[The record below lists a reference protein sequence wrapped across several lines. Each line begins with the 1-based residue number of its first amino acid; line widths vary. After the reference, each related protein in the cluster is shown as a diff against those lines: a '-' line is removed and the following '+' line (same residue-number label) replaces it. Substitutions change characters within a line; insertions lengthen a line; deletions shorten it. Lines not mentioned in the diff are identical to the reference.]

1 MAIYLQ
7 DAQRQQPD
15 VEKYLI
21 SPLGQQL
28 EVAGQP
34 VEIVHNEQYLLRQL
48 WTLVKMLRTARRS
61 LRSNAAMY
69 AYLKSIFP
77 YADFRDVKKDNK
89 WGSGLQISLR
99 TPDGRLI
106 TDDGDEEHP
115 DDQIGEAMA

>member
-1 MAIYLQ
+1 MAIYMQ

-15 VEKYLI
+15 VEKFLI
-21 SPLGQQL
+21 SPPGSESLVPTESSL
-28 EVAGQP
+28 AAENTF
-34 VEIVHNEQYLLRQL
+34 ILKQL

-69 AYLKSIFP
+69 AYLKSVFP

-89 WGSGLQISLR
+89 WGSGLQISIR
-99 TPDGRLI
+99 TPDGRMI
-106 TDDGDEEHP
+106 VDDGDGEHP